1 MEKPLGFT
9 HWIGYSISRERIV
22 LINGKRYYYSVYV
35 DTIDCDQHPIFR
47 EENGYNSYSI
57 FNKSIKVERTN
68 EFRKKLSLE
77 ALHEYRS
84 MYMRELNKYRKSL
97 RK

>member
-35 DTIDCDQHPIFR
+35 DTIDCDR
-47 EENGYNSYSI
+47 YL
-57 FNKSIKVERTN
+57 ERRMAIVFST
-68 EFRKKLSLE
+68 SP
-77 ALHEYRS
+77 
-84 MYMRELNKYRKSL
+84 L
-97 RK
+97 R

>member
-35 DTIDCDQHPIFR
+35 DTIDCDR
-47 EENGYNSYSI
+47 YL
-57 FNKSIKVERTN
+57 ERRMAIIAIVFST
-68 EFRKKLSLE
+68 SP
-77 ALHEYRS
+77 
-84 MYMRELNKYRKSL
+84 L
-97 RK
+97 R